1 MSAGFSVLPA
11 FGVCRRIYHQQAL
24 VLGAILGCAIFV
36 EVSFLEI
43 LEILQQWES
52 RKDMLQVDPVDK
64 YA

>member
-43 LEILQQWES
+43 LEILQQ
-52 RKDMLQVDPVDK
+52 
-64 YA
+64 